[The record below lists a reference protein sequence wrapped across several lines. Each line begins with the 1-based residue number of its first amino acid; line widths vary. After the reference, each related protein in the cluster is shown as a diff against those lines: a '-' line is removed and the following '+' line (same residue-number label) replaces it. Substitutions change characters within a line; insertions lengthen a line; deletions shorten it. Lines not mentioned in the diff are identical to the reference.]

1 MFAICLAGPVAA
13 LGVGG
18 LRMQSSLGQP
28 LKAQLE
34 VTGAEAFD
42 IDLNCFK
49 ASVEAADGT
58 LLAPVAL
65 NFISQGDRRF
75 LKLGTRK
82 SLLEPAVKVVL
93 KVNCEIQFHREYL
106 VLLDPPELSTAS
118 PIEQP
123 RTQPESETFKANI
136 STSERLAKKDQ
147 GRQVIS
153 SVTLTRQVS
162 EEPVAHKRKNTP
174 QQKMSPELFLPRP
187 ANTGKD
193 TLKLSR
199 DGENLVFGLRSS
211 DTLSLPDQGG
221 TSADVDIEAIRL
233 AQTQFAAMLRDEKLP
248 IANTEKNNAEQ
259 QKIQSL
265 QHEAIQLKRQI
276 QLDKAAVE
284 ELKDTSVAKNWLY
297 LLLVLMLGSVAVL
310 LTLLAY
316 VRRLHKKTAS
326 TWWEQKES
334 KTAETRRSVEE
345 LVDHVQASYGPA
357 TTAGEHS
364 QLMEKTFVTSD
375 LAHVSIV
382 PKNNR
387 GESAS
392 LGNLEAN
399 SVFSRSYTPSLE
411 DTNSST
417 FNFFSSRGHSL
428 KVEEISDVTQE
439 AEFWMSVNDPERAIE
454 ILEPQADQTQPESPV
469 PWLYLLDLYRM
480 TGNKGK
486 YDALRDRFVVYFNAN
501 VPEFEVDPA
510 SLTVRHLDDFEHL
523 IQKICGLWQTNDIL
537 PFLESLLIDDR
548 DGKRIGFDLP
558 VYRDILLLISIANE
572 LDRLKSMGEQISG
585 WKAAT
590 DIPVAESGED
600 SADQSHVINFEAIDF
615 HTKP

>member
-1 MFAICLAGPVAA
+1 
-13 LGVGG
+13 
-18 LRMQSSLGQP
+18 MQSSLGQP

-75 LKLGTRK
+75 LTLATRK
-82 SLLEPAVKVVL
+82 NLLEPAVKVML

-106 VLLDPPELSTAS
+106 VLLDPPELSTSS

-123 RTQPESETFKANI
+123 RRTQPESAAFKADV
-136 STSERLAKKDQ
+136 SASEKLAKKEQ
-147 GRQVIS
+147 GRQVIRPAA
-153 SVTLTRQVS
+153 LARQAS
-162 EEPVAHKRKNTP
+162 EEPVTHKRKNTP
-174 QQKMSPELFLPRP
+174 QQKISPELFLPRP
-187 ANTGKD
+187 ASAGKD
-193 TLKLSR
+193 TLKLSGG
-199 DGENLVFGLRSS
+199 GENLVFGLRSS
-211 DTLSLPDQGG
+211 DTLSLPEQGA
-221 TSADVDIEAIRL
+221 TSANADIEAIRL
-233 AQTQFAAMLRDEKLP
+233 AQAQFAAMLRDEKLP
-248 IANTEKNNAEQ
+248 VVNAEKTNAEQ

-276 QLDKAAVE
+276 QIDKAAVE
-284 ELKDTSVAKNWLY
+284 ELKDTSVSKNWLY
-297 LLLVLMLGSVAVL
+297 LLLVLMSGGIAVL

-334 KTAETRRSVEE
+334 KNMETRRSVEE
-345 LVDHVQASYGPA
+345 LVDHVQASYGP
-357 TTAGEHS
+357 TTTTSEHS
-364 QLMEKTFVTSD
+364 QLMEKSFAASD
-375 LAHVSIV
+375 LAHVSV
-382 PKNNR
+382 MPKNSR
-387 GESAS
+387 GQSAA
-392 LGNLEAN
+392 LGDLEAN

-454 ILEPQADQTQPESPV
+454 ILEPQAEQNQPESPV
-469 PWLYLLDLYRM
+469 PWLYLLDLYRL
-480 TGNKGK
+480 TGNKEK
-486 YDALRDRFVVYFNAN
+486 YDALRDRFIVYFNAN

-523 IQKICGLWQTNDIL
+523 IQKICSLWASNDIL

-548 DGKRIGFDLP
+548 EGKRMGFDLP

-572 LDRLKSMGEQISG
+572 LDRLKSFGEQISG

-590 DIPVAESGED
+590 DIPLAESEAN